1 MRLIRV
7 ILGLVALF
15 VGFSAIGLVSY
26 ACTPEALED
35 AKDPALL
42 QQIDNRVDQRQQLC
56 ASLPLLA
63 GFVPAGVL
71 ENALVA
77 CAHGDTVQAIAGA
90 LGGCYEP
97 ASSGGT
103 QGGAGAPPSGSGGSQ
118 GGAAESQQSAGTP
131 PAQQPAVGG

>member
-1 MRLIRV
+1 MRLIRM

-15 VGFSAIGLVSY
+15 FGFSALGLVSA
-26 ACTPEALED
+26 ACTPEALEE

-42 QQIDNRVDQRQQLC
+42 QQIDHRVAQRQQLC

-97 ASSGGT
+97 ASAGGSHGGGGQPETASGGAS
-103 QGGAGAPPSGSGGSQ
+103 GATPTAP
-118 GGAAESQQSAGTP
+118 A
-131 PAQQPAVGG
+131 PAVNEGG

>member
-1 MRLIRV
+1 MRLIRM

-15 VGFSAIGLVSY
+15 VGFSVLGLVSV
-26 ACTPEALED
+26 ACSPGQLED

-42 QQIDNRVDQRQQLC
+42 QQIDNRVAQRQQLC

-97 ASSGGT
+97 ASSGGA
-103 QGGAGAPPSGSGGSQ
+103 QGGADAPSSGSGGAPVGEQ
-118 GGAAESQQSAGTP
+118 AAPVPPVTEGG
-131 PAQQPAVGG
+131 

>member
-1 MRLIRV
+1 MRLIRM

-15 VGFSAIGLVSY
+15 VGFSVLGLVSV
-26 ACTPEALED
+26 ACSPGQLEG

-42 QQIDNRVDQRQQLC
+42 QQIDNRVAQRQQLC

-63 GFVPAGVL
+63 GFVPAVVL

-97 ASSGGT
+97 AS
-103 QGGAGAPPSGSGGSQ
+103 AGGSQ
-118 GGAAESQQSAGTP
+118 GGGGQQETASGGASGANPPTP
-131 PAQQPAVGG
+131 APAVNEGG

>member
-1 MRLIRV
+1 MRLIKLSV
-7 ILGLVALF
+7 GQLAMFCVLCVLGITA
-15 VGFSAIGLVSY
+15 S
-26 ACTPEALED
+26 ACTPEALEE

-131 PAQQPAVGG
+131 PAQQPTVGG

>member
-1 MRLIRV
+1 M

-15 VGFSAIGLVSY
+15 VGFSALGLVSS
-26 ACTPEALED
+26 ACSPEVLED

-42 QQIDNRVDQRQQLC
+42 QQIDSRVVQRQQLC

-63 GFVPAGVL
+63 GFVPAEVL
-71 ENALVA
+71 EQALVA

-97 ASSGGT
+97 VATGGG
-103 QGGAGAPPSGSGGSQ
+103 QGGAAAPSSGSGGSP
-118 GGAAESQQSAGTP
+118 GGAAESQQPAATP
-131 PAQQPAVGG
+131 VAEGG